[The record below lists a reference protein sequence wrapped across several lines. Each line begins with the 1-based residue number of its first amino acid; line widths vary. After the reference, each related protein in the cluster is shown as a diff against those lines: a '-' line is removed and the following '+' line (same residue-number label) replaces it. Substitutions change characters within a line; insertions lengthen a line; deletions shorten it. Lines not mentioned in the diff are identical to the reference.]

1 MQAQLAW
8 HASLEAARRKGQGL
22 GISKGSNEDDVSSKL
37 MVSLLNEPGLYKFTD
52 GPIFGN
58 LKFGAG
64 GEDGEDEAKPT
75 LLEIGAA
82 IAELD
87 QKMHAAMGTIRED
100 QAGIMDHLWGSM
112 MRRSVKARMQGME
125 DVVGDAKV
133 VLDEQKLGDLSKGLM
148 MVLGH
153 FDASVIL
160 NIQDKVV
167 ALADLIKAVDKDHK
181 QAAHFLL
188 GKVNSHMPPTTHG
201 SRTSAIRASLTLTM
215 MLVDDQE
222 DAVGTLE
229 QLFQGVRGMVDDN
242 ARLCKEVE
250 SLSGGVTTQGM
261 NILDGLG
268 FASEAQVREVV
279 ERECP
284 GGDAFEVFL
293 DVVSLWCCGKRR
305 HEPRR
310 RTTQPPPGR

>member
-8 HASLEAARRKGQGL
+8 HASLEAARRKGQGS
-22 GISKGSNEDDVSSKL
+22 GISEGSNKGNVSSEP
-37 MVSLLNEPGLYKFTD
+37 MVSLLDEPGLYKLTD
-52 GPIFGN
+52 GPIVGN

-100 QAGIMDHLWGSM
+100 QAGIMDHLWVSM
-112 MRRSVKARMQGME
+112 MRRLLKARMQGME
-125 DVVGDAKV
+125 DVVGDAKA
-133 VLDEQKLGDLSKGLM
+133 VLDEQNLGDLSEGFM
-148 MVLGH
+148 MALGH

-160 NIQDKVV
+160 HIQDKVV
-167 ALADLIKAVDKDHK
+167 ALVDEDQK
-181 QAAHFLL
+181 QVAHFLL
-188 GKVNSHMPPTTHG
+188 GKVKSHMPPTTHG
-201 SRTSAIRASLTLTM
+201 SRTSAIGTSLTLRM
-215 MLVDDQE
+215 MLVDGQG

-229 QLFQGVRGMVDDN
+229 QIFQGVRGVVDDN
-242 ARLCKEVE
+242 ARLHKEVE
-250 SLSGGVTTQGM
+250 SLSAGVTMQGM

-279 ERECP
+279 ERECL
-284 GGDAFEVFL
+284 GGDAFELFL
-293 DVVSLWCCGKRR
+293 DVVSL
-305 HEPRR
+305 
-310 RTTQPPPGR
+310 

>member
-8 HASLEAARRKGQGL
+8 HASLEAARRKGQGS
-22 GISKGSNEDDVSSKL
+22 GISEGSNKDNVSSEP
-37 MVSLLNEPGLYKFTD
+37 MVSLLDEPGLYKLTD
-52 GPIFGN
+52 GPIVGN

-87 QKMHAAMGTIRED
+87 QKMQAAMETIRED

-112 MRRSVKARMQGME
+112 MRLSSAARSVKARMQGME
-125 DVVGDAKV
+125 DVVGDAEA
-133 VLDEQKLGDLSKGLM
+133 VLDEQNLGDLSEGLM
-148 MVLGH
+148 MALGH

-167 ALADLIKAVDKDHK
+167 ALANLIKAVDEDHK

-188 GKVNSHMPPTTHG
+188 GKVSSLRPPTTHG
-201 SRTSAIRASLTLTM
+201 SRTSAIGTLLPLMM
-215 MLVDDQE
+215 MLIDDQG
-222 DAVGTLE
+222 DAMGMLE
-229 QLFQGVRGMVDDN
+229 QLFQGVRGVVDDN
-242 ARLCKEVE
+242 ARLPKEVK
-250 SLSGGVTTQGM
+250 SLSAGVTTQGM

-284 GGDAFEVFL
+284 GGDAFVVFL
-293 DVVSLWCCGKRR
+293 DIVSLWCCD
-305 HEPRR
+305 
-310 RTTQPPPGR
+310 PGYAPATN